1 MLTTKKIQKIKKKKN
16 YMFFKSLM
24 LSKVKFNGFE
34 GIRRVLTPL
43 ITR

>member
-1 MLTTKKIQKIKKKKN
+1 MLITKKIQKIKKKN
-16 YMFFKSLM
+16 YIFFKSLM